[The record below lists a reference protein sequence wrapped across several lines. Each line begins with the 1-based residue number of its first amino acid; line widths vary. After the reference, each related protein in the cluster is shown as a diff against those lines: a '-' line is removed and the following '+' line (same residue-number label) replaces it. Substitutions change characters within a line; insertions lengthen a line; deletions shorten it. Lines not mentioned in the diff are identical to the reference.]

1 MKIELTLLRSH
12 RKNLLDAIIISM
24 ILARLAVVV
33 MILGFRSYVL
43 VTLITLTYSLIKVS
57 DSPLIKNYEVF
68 SKIIILLEKFPL
80 S

>member
-1 MKIELTLLRSH
+1 ML
-12 RKNLLDAIIISM
+12 
-24 ILARLAVVV
+24 RLAVVV